1 MKRFSIALALS
12 AFVISLAITPAV
24 AQSAADN
31 YKARCQMCHGATGAG
46 DAPMGKKL
54 NVHDFHSDVVQKK
67 SDGELFTIIR
77 DGVTTSGK
85 VTMPSSK
92 GKLND
97 DQIHDLVKYVRE
109 LGKK

>member
-1 MKRFSIALALS
+1 MKRFSVAFALF
-12 AFVISLAITPAV
+12 AFAVSLAAVSAV
-24 AQSAADN
+24 AQSPADN
-31 YKARCQMCHGATGAG
+31 YKTRCQMCHGATGAG